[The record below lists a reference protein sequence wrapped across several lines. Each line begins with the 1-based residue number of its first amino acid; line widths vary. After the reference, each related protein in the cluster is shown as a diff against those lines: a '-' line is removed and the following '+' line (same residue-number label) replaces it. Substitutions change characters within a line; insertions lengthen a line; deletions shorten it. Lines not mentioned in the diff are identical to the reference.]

1 MSDNPLQQLR
11 ALGQSP
17 WFDYIRRELITS
29 GELARLI
36 ESSALGGITSNP
48 SIFEEAITRHHD
60 YDAAIA
66 ARLREPVTAEQLYH
80 ALVVEDVSLA
90 AAAFLPLYRQTAAA
104 DGYVSLEVS
113 PHLADDSAT
122 TLQQARQLW
131 HEIDAPNLMIKV
143 PATQAG
149 LPAIRQLIAEGINV
163 NVTLLFGLE
172 RYRAVLDAF
181 TAGLE
186 QRQQQGLPL
195 TGVASVA
202 SFFISR
208 IDTLIDPQLDRLAVN
223 DPQATQWRGE
233 SAIALARLAY
243 RHYQQWRNSP
253 RWQRLAAAG
262 AQPQRLLWASTS
274 TKDPAYADTKYVE
287 ALIGPETV
295 NTLPP
300 ATLAAYRDHGQPAV
314 RIDQDEP
321 PAQALVAALTRLG
334 IDLEQVAAA
343 TGAGGRAQVRRG
355 PRPPAGGTGG
365 ALRRVMMFSAIG
377 ARYEA
382 SHCWPSRV
390 GSKDGPEHPT
400 CCWSFHQNF
409 ASSLAAPFH
418 TWMCCQAFHGVW
430 LAR

>member
-113 PHLADDSAT
+113 PHLAHDSTA

-143 PATQAG
+143 PATRAG

-195 TGVASVA
+195 TGVASAA

-208 IDTLIDPQLDRLAVN
+208 IDTLVDPQLDRLAASE
-223 DPQATQWRGE
+223 PEATQWRGE

-253 RWQRLAAAG
+253 AG
-262 AQPQRLLWASTS
+262 SGWPPPVRNHNGCC
-274 TKDPAYADTKYVE
+274 
-287 ALIGPETV
+287 GP
-295 NTLPP
+295 P
-300 ATLAAYRDHGQPAV
+300 
-314 RIDQDEP
+314 
-321 PAQALVAALTRLG
+321 
-334 IDLEQVAAA
+334 
-343 TGAGGRAQVRRG
+343 
-355 PRPPAGGTGG
+355 PRPRIRPMPTSNMS
-365 ALRRVMMFSAIG
+365 RR
-377 ARYEA
+377 
-382 SHCWPSRV
+382 
-390 GSKDGPEHPT
+390 
-400 CCWSFHQNF
+400 
-409 ASSLAAPFH
+409 
-418 TWMCCQAFHGVW
+418 
-430 LAR
+430 

>member
-113 PHLADDSAT
+113 PHLADDSAA

-334 IDLEQVAAA
+334 IDLEQVAEQLEQE
-343 TGAGGRAQVRRG
+343 GV
-355 PRPPAGGTGG
+355 
-365 ALRRVMMFSAIG
+365 LKFV
-377 ARYEA
+377 EA
-382 SHCWPSRV
+382 HDRL
-390 GSKDGPEHPT
+390 
-400 CCWSFHQNF
+400 
-409 ASSLAAPFH
+409 LAA
-418 TWMCCQAFHGVW
+418 
-430 LAR
+430 LAARCGG